1 MILADAKLFVVAI
14 VLAIILLG
22 IFVFLFYLERKL
34 SRNEKKLE
42 ILEQEKLESV
52 EGKISR

>member
-52 EGKISR
+52 EDEISR

>member
-22 IFVFLFYLERKL
+22 IFLFLFYLERKL

-42 ILEQEKLESV
+42 ILEKERLESV
-52 EGKISR
+52 NDALS

>member
-22 IFVFLFYLERKL
+22 IFLFLFYLERKL
-34 SRNEKKLE
+34 SKNEKKLE
-42 ILEQEKLESV
+42 VLEKERRESIDDAV
-52 EGKISR
+52 S